1 MKITVSG
8 VPLFVSFIPTHCF
21 HDCFTQVKTTDQKL
35 ENVVCKIDEYEKN
48 MSENVNN
55 DVAVFEILESV
66 TEVKNEY
73 QNLRK
78 DILEV
83 QVLQKQLA
91 NNLRTQLKQVQG
103 TFTMLKGK
111 IVRPEAATQER
122 VRIEGK

>member
-1 MKITVSG
+1 MEEAVENLEKS
-8 VPLFVSFIPTHCF
+8 
-21 HDCFTQVKTTDQKL
+21 VKTTDQKL